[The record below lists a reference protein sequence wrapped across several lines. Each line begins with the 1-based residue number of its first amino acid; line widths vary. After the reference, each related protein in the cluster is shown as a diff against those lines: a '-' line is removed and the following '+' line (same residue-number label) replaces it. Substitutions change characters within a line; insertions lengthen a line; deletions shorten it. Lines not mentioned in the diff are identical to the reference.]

1 MSAGD
6 RRLPRFLPPW
16 DGSAFSKELGRSP
29 LLMNIRRR
37 SAGARIDFC
46 ARFLSVLLVETPRA
60 AALVNTFLARLLKNQ
75 ERPMV
80 VIRCNYVRMPADESE
95 TIPRRILLD

>member
-1 MSAGD
+1 
-6 RRLPRFLPPW
+6 
-16 DGSAFSKELGRSP
+16 
-29 LLMNIRRR
+29 MNIRRR
-37 SAGARIDFC
+37 SAWREDRLLRPDF
-46 ARFLSVLLVETPRA
+46 SQYVEPHA
-60 AALVNTFLARLLKNQ
+60 SPLVNTCLARLLKNQ

>member
-1 MSAGD
+1 MGWY
-6 RRLPRFLPPW
+6 RFL
-16 DGSAFSKELGRSP
+16 E
-29 LLMNIRRR
+29 
-37 SAGARIDFC
+37 GARTKSFAHEHPPPVGWRQDRLLRPDFSPYC
-46 ARFLSVLLVETPRA
+46 LLKPHA
-60 AALVNTFLARLLKNQ
+60 PQPLVNTFLARLLKNQ